1 MGRDGLLASLREH
14 VADER
19 VLAAIAT
26 VDRAAFVPA
35 DLRARAYDDEALPLG
50 EGSATISQPRV
61 VAIMLALL
69 DVHPGHRV
77 LDVGT
82 GSGWHAALL
91 AELGGR
97 VWSVERD
104 PVLAARA
111 APRLTAAGVTV
122 LEGDGSRGVPAA
134 APFDRIN
141 VAASAAGDVPPAL
154 LEQLAP
160 GGRMVVPV
168 GERLVLVT
176 RDAAGRL
183 VREDAG
189 GVRFVPLVETP
200 WAV

>member
-1 MGRDGLLASLREH
+1 MERDELLASLREH

-19 VLAAIAT
+19 VLAAIAA
-26 VDRAAFVPA
+26 VDRAAFVPSA
-35 DLRARAYDDEALPLG
+35 VRAHAYDDEALPLG
-50 EGSATISQPRV
+50 EGGATISQPRV

-69 DVHPGHRV
+69 DVRPGHRV

-97 VWSVERD
+97 VWSIERD

-111 APRLTAAGVTV
+111 RPRLDPARVTV
-122 LEGDGSRGVPAA
+122 VVGDGSRGLAHV
-134 APFDRIN
+134 APFDRVN

-168 GERLVLVT
+168 GTRLALVT
-176 RDAAGRL
+176 RDARGRFE
-183 VREDAG
+183 RRDAG
-189 GVRFVPLVETP
+189 GVRFVPLVESRDD
-200 WAV
+200 

>member
-1 MGRDGLLASLREH
+1 MDCDGLLASLREH

-19 VLAAIAT
+19 VLEAIAA
-26 VDRAAFVPA
+26 VDRAAFVPPE
-35 DLRARAYDDEALPLG
+35 LRDRAYEDEALPLG
-50 EGSATISQPRV
+50 EAGATISQPRV

-91 AELGGR
+91 AALGGR
-97 VWSVERD
+97 VWSIERD

-111 APRLTAAGVTV
+111 RPRLAADRVTV
-122 LEGDGSRGVPAA
+122 KVGDGSLGLAYA

-141 VAASAAGDVPPAL
+141 VAASASGDVPPAL

-176 RDAAGRL
+176 RDARGALERY
-183 VREDAG
+183 DAG
-189 GVRFVPLVETP
+189 GVRFVPLVETRP
-200 WAV
+200 R

>member
-1 MGRDGLLASLREH
+1 MDRDGLLASLRGH

-19 VLAAIAT
+19 VLAAIAA
-26 VDRAAFVPA
+26 VDRAAFVPPE
-35 DLRARAYDDEALPLG
+35 LRARAYEDEALPLG
-50 EGSATISQPRV
+50 EGGATISQPRV

-111 APRLTAAGVTV
+111 RPRLEAGWVTV
-122 LEGDGSRGVPAA
+122 QVGDGSLGLPEA

-141 VAASAAGDVPPAL
+141 VAASAAADVPPAL
-154 LEQLAP
+154 LDQLAP

-168 GERLVLVT
+168 GERPVLV
-176 RDAAGRL
+176 GR
-183 VREDAG
+183 RAYGTFERHDEG
-189 GVRFVPLVETP
+189 GVRFVPLVETHP
-200 WAV
+200 R